1 MLKENYYSF
10 QTGDRNKF
18 TTVDYV
24 LFGLTLAVSASIG
37 FYYAW
42 VDRRKKNIKEF
53 LMAGGNMSPIPV
65 ALSLLASFMSAIT
78 LLGTP
83 GEMYNYTTM
92 YWWIGLS
99 YFFVVF
105 GAAHVFLPVFYN
117 LKVTS
122 AYEYLEHRFS
132 KGVRTAGSM
141 TFSIQMLL
149 YMALVL
155 YAPSLAL
162 NAVTGFTLWG
172 SVISV
177 GLVCT
182 LYTSIGGMK
191 AVLITDSFQVI
202 IMFTGLIAILIK
214 GSIEV
219 GGFGEAWQLAYD
231 SGRVYFD
238 DFSPDPAIRHSVWSL
253 VIGGAFT
260 WVAIYGVNQA
270 QVQRCCTCS
279 TLKQAQIAMW
289 LNFPGLCFILYL
301 CCLIGMVVFG
311 LYSHCDPFKYGTI
324 TSSDQLLPLFVM
336 DVLGSL
342 PGFPGLFVA
351 SLFSG
356 ALSTVSSGL
365 NSLSAVVLQDVVK
378 SYFAPN
384 LSEAKATMVSKI
396 LVFVFG
402 VICLG
407 LTYIAS
413 LLGGVLQAAL
423 SLFGMIGGP
432 LLGLFIL
439 GMMFPWS
446 NKWGAYTGL
455 LSGLVFMFWIGV
467 GAQIHK
473 PNIPKSP
480 VYTTDCIWNIT
491 TTVATTAMY
500 NASTTAM
507 PTTSTTAMYNASA
520 TAAATAD
527 DSDPLQRLYDLS
539 YMWYS
544 ATAVLTVCGI
554 GLIVSFITGP
564 TRAEDLDPK
573 LICPL
578 FDILFPY
585 LPEKIKKPMRFGVNH
600 KGARHIP
607 ASDSEAPLKK
617 SSTNQLDST
626 SSTNTLDKSNGDLN
640 TFEKSNGEINCTFED
655 ENDKPQSKTNGANN
669 IPPSYD
675 EVLESDT
682 IPAVAVNV
690 TEHITKL

>member
-1 MLKENYYSF
+1 MTLEDRGYSF
-10 QTGDRNKF
+10 QNPGGGKHSF

-24 LFGLTLAVSASIG
+24 LFALTLTVSASIG

-42 VDRRKKNIKEF
+42 ADRRKKNIKEF

-177 GLVCT
+177 GAVCT

-270 QVQRCCTCS
+270 QVQRCCTVP
-279 TLKQAQIAMW
+279 TLKQAQIALW

-311 LYSHCDPFKYGTI
+311 LYSHCDPFLYKSIKT
-324 TSSDQLLPLFVM
+324 SDQLLPLFVM

-365 NSLSAVVLQDVVK
+365 NSLSAVVLQDVVR
-378 SYFAPN
+378 SYFVPD
-384 LSEAKATMVSKI
+384 LSEEKATLVSKI

-402 VICLG
+402 IICLG

-491 TTVATTAMY
+491 N

-507 PTTSTTAMYNASA
+507 PTTTAMFNASTTA
-520 TAAATAD
+520 AD
-527 DSDPLQRLYDLS
+527 ESDPLQRLYDLS

-544 ATAVLTVCGI
+544 ATAVLTVCCV

-564 TRAEDLDPK
+564 TRAADLDPK

-617 SSTNQLDST
+617 SSTNKLNT
-626 SSTNTLDKSNGDLN
+626 FSSTDSLNKSNGDLN
-640 TFEKSNGEINCTFED
+640 TFDKSNGEINCTFED
-655 ENDKPQSKTNGANN
+655 ENDKPKTNGANN

-675 EVLESDT
+675 EVLESET
-682 IPAVAVNV
+682 IPAVVINDA
-690 TEHITKL
+690 EHMTKF

>member
-1 MLKENYYSF
+1 MPLEDRGYSF
-10 QTGDRNKF
+10 QHPGRDPPSF

-24 LFGLTLAVSASIG
+24 LFALTLAVSASIG

-42 VDRRKKNIKEF
+42 ADRRKKNIKEF

-177 GLVCT
+177 GAVCT

-238 DFSPDPAIRHSVWSL
+238 DFSPDPAVRHSVWSL

-270 QVQRCCTCS
+270 QVQRCCTVP
-279 TLKQAQIAMW
+279 TLKQAQIALW

-311 LYSHCDPFKYGTI
+311 LYSHCDPFLYKSIKT
-324 TSSDQLLPLFVM
+324 SDQLLPLFVM

-378 SYFAPN
+378 SYFVPD
-384 LSEAKATMVSKI
+384 LSEEKATLVSKI
-396 LVFVFG
+396 LVFIFG
-402 VICLG
+402 IICLG
-407 LTYIAS
+407 LTYVAS

-455 LSGLVFMFWIGV
+455 LSGLVFMFWIGTAF
-467 GAQIHK
+467 G
-473 PNIPKSP
+473 
-480 VYTTDCIWNIT
+480 TLLIT
-491 TTVATTAMY
+491 HRQLLCLRQLLF
-500 NASTTAM
+500 NASI
-507 PTTSTTAMYNASA
+507 
-520 TAAATAD
+520 AAAD

-544 ATAVLTVCGI
+544 ATAVLTVCCV

-564 TRAEDLDPK
+564 TRAADLDPK

-617 SSTNQLDST
+617 SSTNKLDT
-626 SSTNTLDKSNGDLN
+626 LSSTDSLNKSNGDLN
-640 TFEKSNGEINCTFED
+640 TFDKSNGEINCTFED
-655 ENDKPQSKTNGANN
+655 EDDKPKTNGASN

-675 EVLESDT
+675 EVLESET
-682 IPAVAVNV
+682 IPSGVINDA
-690 TEHITKL
+690 EHMTKL